1 MANYTRTQNFTAK
14 DSLDTGDPEKV
25 ITGADIDSEFN
36 AIDQAIQTKED
47 TGLIPSGTVML
58 FVQTAAPTGFTKSTT
73 HNNKALRIVS
83 GTVGTGGSQDF
94 TTAFASDRTASGTT
108 GGTAVSISGSVAS
121 HTLATSELP
130 SHNHTFSI
138 GQFVGSDDGQ
148 SNGSGR
154 IIMANRNYA
163 SGGGAADVT
172 IGNTGDGGGHD
183 HSVGSLAGASH
194 THSFTSGNMAFD
206 VNYVD
211 VIIATKD

>member
-1 MANYTRTQNFTAK
+1 MSDYTRTQNFTAK
-14 DSLDTGDPEKV
+14 DSLATGDAEKV
-25 ITGADIDSEFN
+25 ITGADVDGEFN
-36 AIDQAIQTKED
+36 AIATAIGTKED

-58 FVQTAAPTGFTKSTT
+58 FVQTAAPTGFTKVTT
-73 HNNKALRIVS
+73 HNDKSLRVVS
-83 GTVGTGGSQDF
+83 GSVGTGGSVAF
-94 TTAFASDRTASGTT
+94 TTAFASNRTATGTT
-108 GGTAVSISGSVAS
+108 GGTAVSVSGTVGS
-121 HTLATSELP
+121 HTLSTGELP
-130 SHNHTFSI
+130 AHNHSLSI

-172 IGNTGDGGGHD
+172 IGNTGGAGGHT
-183 HSVGSLAGASH
+183 HPVGSLAGASH

>member
-1 MANYTRTQNFTAK
+1 MLLN
-14 DSLDTGDPEKV
+14 
-25 ITGADIDSEFN
+25 
-36 AIDQAIQTKED
+36 QAIQTKED

-83 GTVGTGGSQDF
+83 GTVGTGGSQAF

-154 IIMANRNYA
+154 IIMANRNFA

-194 THSFTSGNMAFD
+194 TLFYKWKHGF
-206 VNYVD
+206 
-211 VIIATKD
+211 

>member
-83 GTVGTGGSQDF
+83 GTVGTGGSQAF

>member
-1 MANYTRTQNFTAK
+1 MSDYTRTQNFTAK

-25 ITGADIDSEFN
+25 ITGADVDSEFN
-36 AIDQAIQTKED
+36 AIATAIATKED

-94 TTAFASDRTASGTT
+94 TTAFASNRTASGTT

-121 HTLATSELP
+121 HTLATSEIP

-138 GQFVGSDDGQ
+138 GQYVGSDDATAGG
-148 SNGSGR
+148 NGR
-154 IIMANRNYA
+154 ILMANRNYV

-172 IGNTGDGGGHD
+172 IGNTGSGGGHS
-183 HSVGSLAGASH
+183 HSVGTLAGASH

>member
-1 MANYTRTQNFTAK
+1 MSDYTRTQNFTAK

-25 ITGADIDSEFN
+25 ITGADVDSEFN
-36 AIDQAIQTKED
+36 AIATAIATKED

-83 GTVGTGGSQDF
+83 GSVGTGGSQDF
-94 TTAFASDRTASGTT
+94 TTAFASNRTASGTT

-121 HTLATSELP
+121 HTLATSEIP

-138 GQFVGSDDGQ
+138 GQYVGSDDATSGG
-148 SNGSGR
+148 NGR
-154 IIMANRNYA
+154 ILMANRNYA

-172 IGNTGDGGGHD
+172 IGNTGGGGGHS
-183 HSVGSLAGASH
+183 HSVGTLAGASH

>member
-1 MANYTRTQNFTAK
+1 MSDYTRTQNFTAK

-25 ITGADIDSEFN
+25 ITGADMDGELN
-36 AIDQAIQTKED
+36 AIATAIATKED

-73 HNNKALRIVS
+73 HNNKALRIVNGS
-83 GTVGTGGSQDF
+83 VGTGGSQDF
-94 TTAFASDRTASGTT
+94 TTAFASNRTASGTT

-121 HTLATSELP
+121 HTLATSEIP

-138 GQFVGSDDGQ
+138 GQFVGSDDATSGG
-148 SNGSGR
+148 NGN
-154 IIMANRNYA
+154 ILMANRNLF

-172 IGNTGDGGGHD
+172 IGNTGGGGGHS
-183 HSVGSLAGASH
+183 HSVGTLAGASH

>member
-1 MANYTRTQNFTAK
+1 MSDYTRTQNFTAK

-25 ITGADIDSEFN
+25 ITGADMDGELN
-36 AIDQAIQTKED
+36 AIATAIATKED
-47 TGLIPSGTVML
+47 EGLIPSGTVML

-73 HNNKALRIVS
+73 HNDKALRVVS
-83 GTVGTGGSQDF
+83 GSVGTGGSVAF
-94 TTAFASDRTASGTT
+94 TTAFASNRTASGTT

-121 HTLATSELP
+121 HTLATSEIP

-172 IGNTGDGGGHD
+172 IGNTGGGGGHD
-183 HSVGSLAGASH
+183 HSVGTLAGASH

>member
-83 GTVGTGGSQDF
+83 GTVGTGGSQAF
-94 TTAFASDRTASGTT
+94 TTAFTSDRTASGTT

>member
-1 MANYTRTQNFTAK
+1 MADYSRTQNFTVK
-14 DSLDTGDPEKV
+14 DGLETGDAEKI
-25 ITGADIDSEFN
+25 ITGADVDSEFN
-36 AIDQAIQTKED
+36 AIVAAIETKED

-58 FVQTAAPTGFTKSTT
+58 FVQTAAPTGFTKSTA
-73 HNNKALRIVS
+73 HNDKSLRVVS
-83 GTVGTGGSQDF
+83 GSVSTGGSVAF
-94 TTAFASDRTASGTT
+94 TTAFASNRTATGTT
-108 GGTAVSISGSVAS
+108 GGTAVGVSGTVGS
-121 HTLATSELP
+121 HTLAAGEIPTH
-130 SHNHTFSI
+130 SHSFSI
-138 GQFVGSDDGQ
+138 GQFVGANDGQ

-172 IGNTGDGGGHD
+172 IGNYGSGGGHT

>member
-1 MANYTRTQNFTAK
+1 MSDYTRTQNFTAK

-25 ITGADIDSEFN
+25 ITGADMDGELN
-36 AIDQAIQTKED
+36 AIATAIATKED

-83 GTVGTGGSQDF
+83 GSVGTGGSQDF
-94 TTAFASDRTASGTT
+94 TTAFASNRTASGTT

-121 HTLATSELP
+121 HTLATSEIP

-138 GQFVGSDDGQ
+138 GQYVGSDDATSGG
-148 SNGSGR
+148 NGR
-154 IIMANRNYA
+154 ILMANRNYA

-172 IGNTGDGGGHD
+172 IGNTGGGGGHS
-183 HSVGSLAGASH
+183 HSVGTLAGASH

>member
-1 MANYTRTQNFTAK
+1 MSDYTRTQNFTAK

-25 ITGADIDSEFN
+25 ITGADMDGELN
-36 AIDQAIQTKED
+36 AIATAIATKED

-83 GTVGTGGSQDF
+83 GSVGTGGSQDF
-94 TTAFASDRTASGTT
+94 TTAFASNRTASGTT

-121 HTLATSELP
+121 HTLATSEIP

-138 GQFVGSDDGQ
+138 GQYVGSDDATSGG
-148 SNGSGR
+148 NGR
-154 IIMANRNYA
+154 ILMANRNYA

-172 IGNTGDGGGHD
+172 IGNTGDGGGHS
-183 HSVGSLAGASH
+183 HSVGTLAGASH

>member
-1 MANYTRTQNFTAK
+1 MSDYTRTQNFTAK

-25 ITGADIDSEFN
+25 ITGADMDGELN
-36 AIDQAIQTKED
+36 AIATAIATKED

-83 GTVGTGGSQDF
+83 GSVGTGGSQDF
-94 TTAFASDRTASGTT
+94 TTAFASNRTASGTT
-108 GGTAVSISGSVAS
+108 GGTS
-121 HTLATSELP
+121 HTLATSEIP

-148 SNGSGR
+148 SNGNGR
-154 IIMANRNYA
+154 IIMANRNFA

-172 IGNTGDGGGHD
+172 IGNTGGGGGHS
-183 HSVGSLAGASH
+183 HSVGTLAGASH

>member
-1 MANYTRTQNFTAK
+1 MANYTRTQNFTNK
-14 DSLDTGDPEKV
+14 DGLDTGDPEKV
-25 ITGADIDSEFN
+25 ITGADVDSEFN
-36 AIDQAIQTKED
+36 AIATSIATKED

-83 GTVGTGGSQDF
+83 GTVGTGGSQAF

-154 IIMANRNYA
+154 IIMANRNFA